1 MKQLEMSEKKV
12 SEKKTKPNIFKVLK
26 PYSGLIAAL
35 LLFALISNGLNL
47 LIPKLIQFGIDDFSK
62 GVWNMQKIAT
72 WFVLASVLIFLFSYV
87 QNVIQTYA
95 SEKVA
100 RDLRSKLS
108 AKISQQ
114 NFAYIQDK
122 TAGKLL
128 TNLTSDVDA
137 IKMFVSQAVVSIA
150 SSIVLI
156 IGTSFLLLQIN
167 WKLGL
172 TVLMIIP
179 IIIITFFFVFK
190 KVRALFKKT
199 QEVIDWLNKVINES
213 ILGAALIRVLNAQ
226 FTEYNKFMDANTEAK
241 NLGLAILR
249 LFAMLIPVIVFT
261 ANLSRLAVLAM
272 GGHFVI
278 NNTMSLGEFA
288 AFNSYIA
295 ILIFPILIIGFMS
308 SVIARA
314 SASYQRIYEI
324 LEAPDFVDQGTI
336 ITPLKGNIKFKNVS
350 IYYGENPALKNIS
363 FKINAGS
370 RTAIIGPT
378 AAGKTQLLYLL
389 TTLIKP
395 KEGEILFDGIS
406 IEEYDQGKL
415 LQQIGLVFQ
424 DSIIFNL
431 SLRENI
437 AFNTEVDN
445 SSLER
450 AIEVAELNDFVKS
463 LPQGLET
470 IVSERGSSLSGG
482 QKQRIMLARAL
493 AINPTILLLDDFTAR
508 VDTLTEQKIS
518 ANVAKQYE
526 HTTLISVTQKIDP
539 IKDYD
544 QIILLMEGEIV
555 ASGKHDFLLKN
566 CPEYVQIYNSQKST
580 TTLTEENGL

>member
-336 ITPLKGNIKFKNVS
+336 TTPLKGNIEFKNVS
-350 IYYGENPALKNIS
+350 VYYGENPALKNIS

-389 TTLIKP
+389 TTLIQP
-395 KEGEILFDGIS
+395 KEGEILYDGIS
-406 IEEYDQGKL
+406 IEKYDQGKL

-518 ANVAKQYE
+518 ENVLKQYE

>member
-336 ITPLKGNIKFKNVS
+336 ITPLKGNIEFKNVS
-350 IYYGENPALKNIS
+350 VYYGENPALKNIS
-363 FKINAGS
+363 FKINARS

-389 TTLIKP
+389 TTLIQP
-395 KEGEILFDGIS
+395 KEGEILYDGIS

-445 SSLER
+445 SSLKR
-450 AIEVAELNDFVKS
+450 AIDGAELNDFVKS

-493 AINPTILLLDDFTAR
+493 AINPTILLLDDFTA
-508 VDTLTEQKIS
+508 
-518 ANVAKQYE
+518 
-526 HTTLISVTQKIDP
+526 
-539 IKDYD
+539 
-544 QIILLMEGEIV
+544 
-555 ASGKHDFLLKN
+555 
-566 CPEYVQIYNSQKST
+566 
-580 TTLTEENGL
+580 